1 LLNACGPNLSAFQFR
16 PVQGIILGMV
26 PEQKSLIG
34 LDPPN
39 PGFVLVNDRVSFTT
53 EGSERVVSVHG
64 VIFAHYDINDR
75 PAAAYAMVSLIE
87 AGYATQVEV
96 SRGFQVSARTLR
108 RYQERLEKGG
118 LTEIARA
125 EGRPA
130 EHGPDLPRR
139 QRRDQMIVRL
149 KEKGFSNR
157 AIAGKLG
164 VSEKMV
170 RKRLRFFGWTAP
182 AAPSLGFDE
191 FPQEHQSLPDASSA
205 ERPTSDVSTPG
216 PEMEPSDKARGGD
229 EPDSVIASF
238 DFDPLNRSMDRLL
251 AAMGLIDDAAPL
263 FAECADLPRAGVL
276 LAVPA
281 LVESGL
287 LSVARRIYGSIGP
300 AFYGLRTCLVSY
312 VLLALLRIP
321 RPENLKE
328 YAPDGLGRIVGLD
341 RMPEVKTM
349 RRKLARLASRKGSQ
363 DLGREMA
370 KHRIRKRGRMVGFLY
385 LDGHVRVYH
394 GKKSVAKG
402 YDTRRRLA
410 VPATTDYWLNDR
422 TGDPLFV
429 VTAEA
434 NSAMTKMLVPVL
446 EQVRELIGPKRR
458 ITIVFD
464 RAGWSPKLFKQ
475 ILDLNFDILTY
486 RKGRVRRIAE
496 NRFSLQK
503 AKLDGR
509 KVEYWLHDQP
519 VRFLKGKLRL
529 RQITRLK
536 DGHQTPVLTSRWDL
550 RDIHIAY
557 RMFARWRQEN
567 FFKYLRQEFSIDALT
582 DYDAEPD
589 DPDRLVPNP
598 SRKDLD
604 KQIRAARAEL
614 TKLRQTYGSTALAYL
629 EDRGSTMRSFTKE
642 EKRIRKEIG
651 DIRNKIDALVARRK
665 AMPTHVPLSD
675 VDPGGK
681 KVRLSSE
688 RKHLTNVLKMVA
700 YQIEG
705 DLVEL
710 IRPHYAKA
718 EDEGRTLIQ
727 AALQSAASITPT
739 KNDLHVVVS
748 PLSSPHRSK
757 AIATL
762 CEALNLAETKFP
774 GTKLTMRF
782 SVMEPPNR

>member
-1 LLNACGPNLSAFQFR
+1 VRTKPVRFLILACS
-16 PVQGIILGMV
+16 GMIFAMT
-26 PEQKSLIG
+26 PEQKTLLR
-34 LDPPN
+34 LDLPE
-39 PGFVLVNDRVSFTT
+39 PGFIVVNDRVSFTT
-53 EGSERVVSVHG
+53 EGSERVVSVHA
-64 VIFAHYDINDR
+64 VIFAHYDIRDR
-75 PAAAYAMVSLIE
+75 PAAAYTMVSLIE
-87 AGYATQVEV
+87 AGYATQAEV
-96 SRGFQVSARTLR
+96 SRAFQVSARTLR

-118 LTEIARA
+118 LTEIARP

-130 EHGPDLPRR
+130 EHGPDLARR
-139 QRRDQMIVRL
+139 RRRDQMIVRF
-149 KEKGFSNR
+149 KDKGFSNR

-170 RKRLRFFGWTAP
+170 RKRLRSLGWTAP
-182 AAPSLGFDE
+182 AAPSLGFNE
-191 FPQEHQSLPDASSA
+191 FPEEQQNLPADVTSA
-205 ERPTSDVSTPG
+205 ESPTTNASTSG
-216 PEMEPSDKARGGD
+216 LNIEPSDEACD
-229 EPDSVIASF
+229 DAEPDPAIGSF
-238 DFDPLNRSMDRLL
+238 DVDPLNRSMDRLL
-251 AAMGLIDDAAPL
+251 AATGVIEDAVPL

-287 LSVARRIYGSIGP
+287 LSVARKIYGSIGP
-300 AFYGLRTCLVSY
+300 AFYGLRTFLVSY
-312 VLLALLRIP
+312 VLLALLRIT

-328 YAPDGLGRIVGLD
+328 YAPDDLGRIVGLD

-349 RRKLARLASRKGSQ
+349 RRKLARLASLKGSQ

-370 KHRIRKRGRMVGFLY
+370 RYRIRRRGRMVGFLY

-394 GKKSVAKG
+394 GKRAVAKG

-434 NSAMTKMLVPVL
+434 NSAMTKMLLPVL
-446 EQVRELIGPKRR
+446 EQVRALISPKRR

-464 RAGWSPKLFKQ
+464 RAGWSPKLFQK
-475 ILDLNFDILTY
+475 ILDLNFDIITY
-486 RKGRVRRIAE
+486 RKGRVRPIAE
-496 NRFSLQK
+496 KRFLLRK
-503 AKLDGR
+503 AILDCR
-509 KVEYWLHDQP
+509 KVEYLLHDQA
-519 VRFLKGKLRL
+519 VRFLQGKLRL
-529 RQITRLK
+529 RQVTRLTK
-536 DGHQTPVLTSRWDL
+536 DGHQTPVLTSLWNL

-557 RMFARWRQEN
+557 RMFGRWRQEN
-567 FFKYLRQEFSIDALT
+567 FFKYMRQEFLIDTLT

-589 DPDRLVPNP
+589 DPDRFVPNP
-598 SRKDLD
+598 ARKKLD

-614 TKLRQTYGSTALAYL
+614 AKLRETYGSTALDYL
-629 EDRGSTMRSFTKE
+629 EASSSTMRSFTKA

-651 DIRNKIDALVARRK
+651 DIRSKLDALIARRK
-665 AMPTHVPLSD
+665 AMPTHVPLRN
-675 VDPGGK
+675 VDPGK
-681 KVRLSSE
+681 ERVKLSTE

-710 IRPHYAKA
+710 IRPHYARA

-727 AALQSAASITPT
+727 AALQSAASIKPT
-739 KNDLHVVVS
+739 KTELHIVLS

-757 AIATL
+757 AIAAL
-762 CEALNLAETKFP
+762 CEVLDRAETKFP
-774 GTKLTMRF
+774 GTRLTMRF
-782 SVMEPPNR
+782 SVLEPPNG